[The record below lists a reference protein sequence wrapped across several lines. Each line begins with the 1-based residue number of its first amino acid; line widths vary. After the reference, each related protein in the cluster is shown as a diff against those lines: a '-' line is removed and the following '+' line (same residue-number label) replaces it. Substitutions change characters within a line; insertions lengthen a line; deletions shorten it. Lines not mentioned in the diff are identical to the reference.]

1 MAPNP
6 SAVAIQAAIDG
17 NLRLL
22 KKMARKIDLRE
33 AKDTSSGQNVLH
45 LAAAKGRLEV
55 CRFLVEESGFDV
67 NGTDANNGMTPVA
80 HAAASGKV
88 SVLRYLLDHGGDP
101 AMTDGNGWTLH
112 DAAVEGH
119 CEALRLLLSRDV
131 DVDPLNNRHIT
142 PLHIAATKGHDQAL
156 KVLLEHGADPNRV
169 AHNMFSPL
177 VMSCLL
183 GSLKCMKVLVEAG
196 ADVNFQ
202 GPYDPTPLLRAVL
215 DGSSADIVKFLLE
228 AGADPNI
235 SDKDLVKPIMVAAV
249 HDRRDLVEVL
259 FPWTKP
265 IACVPDWSVDGIMI
279 NVKYMFAKAV
289 DAGLIEE
296 HLRDD
301 TSKAQGNEAFAKG
314 DYLAA
319 CRLYKAAMYKDPLDA
334 TLFAN
339 TSLCWLR
346 IGDGNRALLD
356 AQKCRIMRPGWSKAW
371 YHEGEALMLLK
382 NYKGAANA
390 FVGALKLEPENGEIR
405 TALREAIEALRR
417 AAHSGE
423 QNP

>member
-6 SAVAIQAAIDG
+6 SAAVAIQAAVDG

-33 AKDTSSGQNVLH
+33 AKDTNGQNVLH

-67 NGTDANNGMTPVA
+67 NGTAPNGKTPVA
-80 HAAASGKV
+80 HAAATGKV
-88 SVLRYLLDHGGDP
+88 SVLRYLLDQGGDA
-101 AMTDGNGWTLH
+101 AMPDGKGHTPLH
-112 DAAVEGH
+112 DAAYEGH
-119 CEALRLLLSRDV
+119 CEALRLLLSRGA
-131 DVDPLNNRHIT
+131 DVDPLSNRLIT
-142 PLHIAATKGHDQAL
+142 PLHMAVGMGRDRAL
-156 KVLLEHGADPNRV
+156 EVLLEHGADPNRV

-177 VMSCLL
+177 KLACIA
-183 GSLKCMKVLVEAG
+183 GSLKCMKLLVKAG
-196 ADVNFQ
+196 GDVNFKS
-202 GPYDPTPLLRAVL
+202 PYEPTPLLGAVL
-215 DGSSADIVKFLLE
+215 DGSSTDIVNFLLE

-235 SDKDLVKPIMVAAV
+235 SDEPSVKPIVVAAV
-249 HDRRDLVEVL
+249 HGRRDLVEIL

-265 IACVPDWSVDGIMI
+265 IASLPDWSIDGII
-279 NVKYMFAKAV
+279 IGVKYLFSKAM
-289 DAGLIEE
+289 DEGLIGE
-296 HLRDD
+296 HTLADA
-301 TSKAQGNEAFAKG
+301 KLKGNEAFAKG

-319 CRLYKAAMYKDPLDA
+319 ARLYKVAMYKDPLDA

-339 TSLCWLR
+339 ISLCWLR
-346 IGDGNRALLD
+346 LGDGEQALLD
-356 AQKCRIMRPGWSKAW
+356 AQKCKIMRPGWSKAW

-382 NYKGAANA
+382 NYKGAANS
-390 FVGALKLEPENGEIR
+390 FVEALKLEPANGEIK

-423 QNP
+423 QHP